1 MRPLFQPPEWSLPT
15 LESSSGC
22 FETMR
27 AYGGRIFRLPA
38 HLDRLYASAKYMGLT
53 IPEAPEPFGRRLT
66 QALRKARWQEAV
78 VRVALIPEKTM
89 ESSRF
94 EVRRSKLKRPSL
106 HSAFRAASPSIAV
119 VPAQAPPPE
128 LYRRG
133 LQVAVVPTRKFPVSQ
148 IDPQAKFSAR
158 LGSVMALLDG
168 QLRRADE
175 ILFLDGPGYVTE
187 STASNFGIILR
198 GELLAAPCWMG
209 RLAGI
214 TWQGLIEVASALK
227 IPVRETPLTRHDVYN
242 ADEAFMSSTLKEIIA
257 VTQIDGRRIGNGKP
271 GPVVARLHRA
281 FQALVRR
288 ELRLK

>member
-1 MRPLFQPPEWSLPT
+1 MRPLFQPPEWTLPT

-53 IPEAPEPFGRRLT
+53 IPEAPEPFGRRLV
-66 QALRKARWQEAV
+66 QALRKARLQEAV

-94 EVRRSKLKRPSL
+94 EVRGSKFKRPSL
-106 HSAFRAASPSIAV
+106 HSAFRIPHSEFRVASPSIAV

-187 STASNFGIILR
+187 STASNFGIIVR
-198 GELLAAPCWMG
+198 GEFVSAPCWMG
-209 RLAGI
+209 LLAGI
-214 TWQGLIEVASALK
+214 TWQGLIEVASALGTSNWAK
-227 IPVRETPLTRHDVYN
+227 R
-242 ADEAFMSSTLKEIIA
+242 
-257 VTQIDGRRIGNGKP
+257 
-271 GPVVARLHRA
+271 
-281 FQALVRR
+281 
-288 ELRLK
+288 